1 MNSETNEIPQY
12 VIDGLARMLMPEI
25 QKFYESPEDSEF
37 LSKQENDNSDSSDTE
52 R

>member
-1 MNSETNEIPQY
+1 MNDEKNEIPQY
-12 VIDGLARMLMPEI
+12 VIDGIARMLLPDILEFYYCPEGR
-25 QKFYESPEDSEF
+25 EF

>member
-1 MNSETNEIPQY
+1 MEDKTHEIPQC
-12 VIDGLARMLMPEI
+12 VIDGLARLLLPDI
-25 QKFYESPEDSEF
+25 QEFYYGSEGREF

>member
-1 MNSETNEIPQY
+1 MEDKAHEIPQC
-12 VIDGLARMLMPEI
+12 VIDGLARLLLPDIQEFYYGPEG
-25 QKFYESPEDSEF
+25 SEF